1 VGEQAQGQT
10 GAVPVEEPSTAS
22 KADACLCR
30 DPRSPLAA
38 GSAVF
43 DICYSSG
50 PLLAL
55 VLTVASATA
64 RSAATRGAALMCGA
78 DGAAFARRC
87 SRRNHQARHSIDDFR
102 Y

>member
-64 RSAATRGAALMCGA
+64 RSAATARCGVDVRCGWRRVRPALFAPEPPSAAQ
-78 DGAAFARRC
+78 
-87 SRRNHQARHSIDDFR
+87 H
-102 Y
+102 